1 MDDFFSSKAMIT
13 PGIAGAT
20 TTLITGTLYSQFAL
34 PAKWV
39 GLVVSLLFGLT
50 VWGDKQVPIYQ
61 RILFYVINSLTIFAV
76 AIGINQ
82 AGMAVQLS
90 SMQPKNSTVVERNV
104 EPESNTFFHDWLR

>member
-1 MDDFFSSKAMIT
+1 MDDFLSSKAMIT

-39 GLVVSLLFGLT
+39 GLGVSLLFGLT
-50 VWGDKQVPIYQ
+50 VWADKQVPIYQ
-61 RILFYVINSLTIFAV
+61 RMVFYVINSLTIFAV

-82 AGMAVQLS
+82 AGMAVETSARQA
-90 SMQPKNSTVVERNV
+90 KNPPAIERYV
-104 EPESNTFFHDWLR
+104 PPDSNTIFRDWLR

>member
-1 MDDFFSSKAMIT
+1 MDDFLSSKAMIT

-39 GLVVSLLFGLT
+39 GLGVSLLFGLT
-50 VWGDKQVPIYQ
+50 VWADKQVPIYQ
-61 RILFYVINSLTIFAV
+61 RMVFYVINSLTIFAV

-82 AGMAVQLS
+82 AGMAVEMS
-90 SMQPKNSTVVERNV
+90 SRQPKDPIVIERKV
-104 EPESNTFFHDWLR
+104 PQESKSFFHNWLG